1 MSDDRFFCASE
12 SRANSEA
19 VFGTVARI
27 QSWLLL
33 EYPSVWRRRAI
44 QDSRLLSD
52 GVKKHIAALERRGE
66 IDRSLL
72 IRREHR
78 RSGVLR
84 CFHVASCETAPR
96 IRTTLLDDYDHL
108 PDLQLTRG
116 EAVDGLMF
124 AVCTHGRHDKC
135 CAKFGL
141 PVLCEFR
148 EKAGDRAWEC
158 SHVGGDRFAAN
169 VVVFPY
175 GIYYGR
181 VRPEDVAEIVR
192 RSELGQIW
200 LPGYRGRSCFTRPT
214 QIAEYFARVESG
226 RLGIDEFRPKELCQT
241 VGGNTRVQLFAK
253 SDDTVHEVE
262 FSTETDALHQRL
274 TCHATE
280 PSPVPQYRLR
290 RYELIES

>member
-12 SRANSEA
+12 SRKHGEA

-27 QSWLLL
+27 RSWLLL
-33 EYPSVWRRRAI
+33 EYPNVWRRSAI

-52 GVKKHIAALERRGE
+52 SVKKHLGHLERQGE

-78 RSGVLR
+78 RTGPLR

-96 IRTTLLDDYDHL
+96 IRSLLFDDYENL
-108 PDLQLTRG
+108 PNLDPTHG

-135 CAKFGL
+135 CAKFGR

-148 EKAGDRAWEC
+148 EQVGDRAWEC

-169 VVVFPY
+169 VVLFPY

-181 VRPEDVAEIVR
+181 VEPEDVAEIVR
-192 RSELGQIW
+192 RSELGEIW
-200 LPGYRGRSCFTRPT
+200 LPGYRGRSCFSRPA

-226 RLGIDEFRPKELCQT
+226 RLRIGEFRPKEICRS
-241 VGGNTRVQLFAK
+241 VGGNTRVQLVAK
-253 SDDTVHEVE
+253 SDATVHEVE
-262 FSTETDALHQRL
+262 FSTEADALHQRL
-274 TCHATE
+274 TCQAAE
-280 PSPVPQYRLR
+280 SSPVPQYRLK
-290 RYELIES
+290 RYEISAS